1 MGTNDKR
8 QSSVPLLSTT
18 HELNDFQLCAGVQNR
33 LRPERLLDNP
43 ALQLY
48 CQARRVQFQ
57 LPDQAQD
64 RLPFRGC
71 LGFSVYRNLNH
82 VWLTPLFS
90 NHYSQIWLKSQRG
103 TLMPK
108 SYTELYF
115 PILLQAIIAMGLAAG
130 LLTASYLLGKKVRN
144 RFKDMPY
151 ESGIVPTGDAR
162 HRFSVKFYLVGMLF
176 ILFDIEAIF
185 LYPWVVV
192 YRDLK
197 MFGFY
202 EMLVFVVLILS
213 GFFYIWKKGALD
225 WAETGRSG
233 RK

>member
-1 MGTNDKR
+1 MP
-8 QSSVPLLSTT
+8 SSY
-18 HELNDFQLCAGVQNR
+18 
-33 LRPERLLDNP
+33 PE
-43 ALQLY
+43 
-48 CQARRVQFQ
+48 
-57 LPDQAQD
+57 
-64 RLPFRGC
+64 
-71 LGFSVYRNLNH
+71 
-82 VWLTPLFS
+82 
-90 NHYSQIWLKSQRG
+90 
-103 TLMPK
+103 M
-108 SYTELYF
+108 YF
-115 PILLQAIIAMGLAAG
+115 PVLLQVVIAMAIAALMLGL
-130 LLTASYLLGKKVRN
+130 SSILGKKVRN
-144 RFKDMPY
+144 RIKDMPY

-192 YRDLK
+192 FRDLK
-197 MFGFY
+197 MFGFF